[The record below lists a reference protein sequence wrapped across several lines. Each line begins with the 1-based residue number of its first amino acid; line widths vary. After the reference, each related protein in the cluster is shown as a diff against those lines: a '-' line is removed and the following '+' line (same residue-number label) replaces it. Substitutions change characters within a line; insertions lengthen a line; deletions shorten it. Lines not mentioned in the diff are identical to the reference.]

1 MVYKK
6 SHSCFDRNSDPWRRR
21 IMNTPEEKEKEIK
34 LNDTDRL
41 DLIQSEL
48 LIIHP
53 PAPCGDEFD
62 GLWVI
67 CDYTLPRYSDYISR
81 DKDLRKA
88 IDGAVGLNQD

>member
-1 MVYKK
+1 MSYKK
-6 SHSCFDRNSDPWRRR
+6 SHSYFDRDSDPWRRR
-21 IMNTPEEKEKEIK
+21 ITNTPEEKEIT
-34 LNDTDRL
+34 LNDTDRIN
-41 DLIQSEL
+41 LIQMEL

-67 CDYTLPRYSDYISR
+67 CDYTLPRYSDYLSR

-88 IDGAVGLNQD
+88 IDMAVGLYND